1 MVREHQRHPPTPK
14 KRTLAQ
20 ITLPPNPT
28 LPTTPIAPLD
38 LLKTLN
44 AENPRMNECS
54 VKLLQI
60 KTKINRAYIGLLIT
74 QRLDMFQQTRKSPN
88 KNKHIQPSTTHLLPI
103 INIPTS
109 LGNILANPYHQKLQQ
124 QQQQN
129 SSYTTSRKPRNVN
142 SAPFHPET
150 TSADSTTAP
159 MSDLSGT

>member
-1 MVREHQRHPPTPK
+1 MLSQTSPNKDKNHQGKHTLPDSLPSSQPPALHQRTNLNHQ
-14 KRTLAQ
+14 TL
-20 ITLPPNPT
+20 
-28 LPTTPIAPLD
+28 
-38 LLKTLN
+38 LN
-44 AENPRMNECS
+44 GMQPH
-54 VKLLQI
+54 LQ
-60 KTKINRAYIGLLIT
+60 NAYIGLLLT